1 MTLKNFI
8 VFEGIDGS
16 GTSTQIKKLV
26 ERDLNKFVATTT
38 ASMVGKI
45 FKIAEKLSVA
55 PLMNVS

>member
-26 ERDLNKFVATTT
+26 ERDLNKFVAT
-38 ASMVGKI
+38 
-45 FKIAEKLSVA
+45 AEPTKKKQVCF
-55 PLMNVS
+55 